1 MTLHLLSIA
10 VCFLTLI
17 EFVGRRQLKQNQE
30 QLVGLIANNPKQG
43 IDNPTTERLL
53 KTFDDVT
60 LTIVRSPGQIIRL
73 VTPLSALQT
82 RILELLGLSPGVYL
96 KLSEN

>member
-1 MTLHLLSIA
+1 M
-10 VCFLTLI
+10 F
-17 EFVGRRQLKQNQE
+17 
-30 QLVGLIANNPKQG
+30 GLIANNPLKG

-53 KTFDDVT
+53 KKTFDDVT
-60 LTIVRSPGQIIRL
+60 LTIVHLPGDMIRH

-96 KLSEN
+96 ELSEN